1 MKYRQ
6 KLKFISLGCAK
17 ALVDSEKLM
26 GALKRTDYD
35 LTDEPEEA
43 DTIIINTCGFI
54 DMARQESIDT
64 ILQASELKQN
74 GKLDKLVVMG
84 CLSERYPKEL
94 SKEIPEVDYFFGS
107 NDHVKIVQ
115 YLTGKEFSKD
125 DPIFLRSILT
135 PDHYAYLKI
144 AEGCDNGCS
153 FCSIP
158 IMRGLQKS
166 RTIDSIMWEAEKL
179 SDKGIKELLV
189 IAQDTTS
196 YGWDLRPKQYLGD
209 LIKELDQL
217 DFEWIR
223 IHYAHPAHLSKK
235 IIQAIADAQN
245 ICNYIDMPIQ
255 HASDPILKSMR
266 RGLDSSGIKKRI
278 HLLRDVVPNI
288 KIRTTLI
295 VGYPGETEKDFENL
309 CSFIEDVQ
317 FDRLGAFTYSEE
329 EGTIAENLEDNVPQE
344 VKNERKMKLMD
355 LQAEI
360 SNEKNQEMVGKILKV
375 IVDDAGEKHSVGR
388 TEYDSPEVDNIVN
401 IDKALSIGKFYNIR
415 IESANEFELIGTPI

>member
-1 MKYRQ
+1 MTDKQ

-26 GALKRTDYD
+26 GALRSNNYD
-35 LTDEPEEA
+35 ITDEPEEA
-43 DTIIINTCGFI
+43 STIVINTCGFI
-54 DMARQESIDT
+54 DAARQESVET
-64 ILQASELKQN
+64 ILQASELKQS
-74 GKLDKLVVMG
+74 GSLDKLVVMG

-107 NDHVKIVQ
+107 NDHVKIVK

-179 SDKGIKELLV
+179 SDKGVKELLV

-196 YGWDLRPKQYLGD
+196 YGWDLKPKQYLGD
-209 LIKELDQL
+209 LIKELDAL
-217 DFEWIR
+217 SFEWLR

-235 IIQAIADAQN
+235 
-245 ICNYIDMPIQ
+245 
-255 HASDPILKSMR
+255 LSM
-266 RGLDSSGIKKRI
+266 L
-278 HLLRDVVPNI
+278 
-288 KIRTTLI
+288 
-295 VGYPGETEKDFENL
+295 
-309 CSFIEDVQ
+309 
-317 FDRLGAFTYSEE
+317 
-329 EGTIAENLEDNVPQE
+329 
-344 VKNERKMKLMD
+344 
-355 LQAEI
+355 
-360 SNEKNQEMVGKILKV
+360 
-375 IVDDAGEKHSVGR
+375 
-388 TEYDSPEVDNIVN
+388 
-401 IDKALSIGKFYNIR
+401 
-415 IESANEFELIGTPI
+415 

>member
-1 MKYRQ
+1 MIDKQ

-26 GALKRTDYD
+26 GALKNTNYQI
-35 LTDEPEEA
+35 TEEPEEA
-43 DTIIINTCGFI
+43 DTMVINTCGFI
-54 DMARQESIDT
+54 DVARQESIDT
-64 ILQASELKQN
+64 ILQASELKQS

-84 CLSERYPKEL
+84 CLSERYPEEL
-94 SKEIPEVDYFFGS
+94 AKEIPEVDYFFGS
-107 NDHVKIVQ
+107 NDHVKIIQ

-125 DPIFLRSILT
+125 DPIFLRSLLT
-135 PDHYAYLKI
+135 PNHYAYIKI

-179 SDKGIKELLV
+179 SERGIRELLV

-196 YGWDLRPKQYLGD
+196 YGWDLKPKQYLGN
-209 LIKELDQL
+209 LIKELDRL

-235 IIQAIADAQN
+235 IISAIADAKS

-255 HASDPILKSMR
+255 HASDSILKSMR
-266 RGLDSSGIKKRI
+266 RGLDSNGIKKRI
-278 HLLRDVVPNI
+278 QLLRQAVPNI
-288 KIRTTLI
+288 RIRTTLI
-295 VGYPGETEKDFENL
+295 VGYPGETDTDFENL
-309 CSFIEDVQ
+309 YSFIEEVQ
-317 FDRLGAFTYSEE
+317 FDRLGVFTYSEE
-329 EGTIAENLEDNVPQE
+329 EGTIAENLKDDVPLE
-344 VKNERKMKLMD
+344 LKNERKMRLMD

-360 SNEKNQEMVGKILKV
+360 SNEKNQQMIGQTLKV
-375 IVDDAGEKHSVGR
+375 IIDDSGEKHSVGR

-401 IDKALSIGKFYNIR
+401 INKSLNVGHFYNIK
-415 IESANEFELIGTPI
+415 INSANEFELIGTPI

>member
-1 MKYRQ
+1 MIDKQ

-26 GALKRTDYD
+26 GALKNTNYQI
-35 LTDEPEEA
+35 TEEPEEA
-43 DTIIINTCGFI
+43 DTMVINTCGFI
-54 DMARQESIDT
+54 DVARQESVDT
-64 ILQASELKQN
+64 ILQASELKQS

-84 CLSERYPKEL
+84 CLSERYPEEL

-107 NDHVKIVQ
+107 NDHVKIIQ

-135 PDHYAYLKI
+135 PDHYAYIKI

-179 SDKGIKELLV
+179 SERGIRELLV

-196 YGWDLRPKQYLGD
+196 YGWDLKPKQYLGN

-235 IIQAIADAQN
+235 IISAIADAKN

-255 HASDPILKSMR
+255 HASDSILKSMR
-266 RGLDSSGIKKRI
+266 RGLDSNGIKK
-278 HLLRDVVPNI
+278 
-288 KIRTTLI
+288 
-295 VGYPGETEKDFENL
+295 EN
-309 CSFIEDVQ
+309 S
-317 FDRLGAFTYSEE
+317 AFTSGSPKYKNKNYSYC
-329 EGTIAENLEDNVPQE
+329 G
-344 VKNERKMKLMD
+344 
-355 LQAEI
+355 I
-360 SNEKNQEMVGKILKV
+360 SW
-375 IVDDAGEKHSVGR
+375 
-388 TEYDSPEVDNIVN
+388 
-401 IDKALSIGKFYNIR
+401 
-415 IESANEFELIGTPI
+415 

>member
-1 MKYRQ
+1 MTDKQ

-26 GALKRTDYD
+26 GALRSNDYD
-35 LTDEPEEA
+35 ITDDPEEA
-43 DTIIINTCGFI
+43 STIVINTCGFI
-54 DMARQESIDT
+54 DAARQESVET
-64 ILQASELKQN
+64 ILQASELKQS
-74 GKLDKLVVMG
+74 GSLEKLVVMG

-107 NDHVKIVQ
+107 NDHVKIVK

-179 SDKGIKELLV
+179 SEKGVKELLI

-196 YGWDLRPKQYLGD
+196 YGWDLKPKQYLGD
-209 LIKELDQL
+209 LIKELDAL
-217 DFEWIR
+217 SFEWLR

-235 IIQAIADAQN
+235 IIHAIADAKN

-255 HASDPILKSMR
+255 HASDQILKSMR
-266 RGLDSSGIKKRI
+266 RGLNSNGIKKRI
-278 HLLRDVVPNI
+278 QLLRDAVPDI

-295 VGYPGETEKDFENL
+295 VGYPGETEEDFNNL
-309 CSFIEDVQ
+309 HSFVEEIQ
-317 FDRLGAFTYSEE
+317 FDRLGIFTYSEE
-329 EGTIAENLEDNVPQE
+329 EGTLAEALKDDVSQE
-344 VKNERKMKLMD
+344 LKNERKMRLMD

-360 SNEKNQEMVGKILKV
+360 SNEKNQKMIGKTLKV
-375 IVDDAGEKHSVGR
+375 IVDDVGEKHSVGR

-401 IDKALSIGKFYNIR
+401 INEALNIGQFYNVKID
-415 IESANEFELIGTPI
+415 SANEFELIGTPV

>member
-1 MKYRQ
+1 MIDKQ

-26 GALKRTDYD
+26 GALKNTNYQI
-35 LTDEPEEA
+35 TEEPEEA
-43 DTIIINTCGFI
+43 DTMVINTCGFI
-54 DMARQESIDT
+54 DVARQESVDT
-64 ILQASELKQN
+64 ILQASELKQS

-84 CLSERYPKEL
+84 CLSERYPEEL

-107 NDHVKIVQ
+107 NDHVKIIQ

-135 PDHYAYLKI
+135 PDHYAYIKI

-166 RTIDSIMWEAEKL
+166 RTIDSIMWVSEKL
-179 SDKGIKELLV
+179 SERGVRELLV

-196 YGWDLRPKQYLGD
+196 YGWDLKPKQYLGN

-235 IIQAIADAQN
+235 IISAIADAKN
-245 ICNYIDMPIQ
+245 ICNYIHLPVQSGSDRVLESMNRQ
-255 HASDPILKSMR
+255 HTRADYIELIKNIRNILPDCGISQDIISGFPSETEEDHQDTLSLMEYVKYDFGFMFMYSERPGTPAAKKLDDNIPDDVKKQRLKEVVALQQQHGLYRTQQFVGQIVEVLIEKESKKSKKHW
-266 RGLDSSGIKKRI
+266 SGRNQQNT
-278 HLLRDVVPNI
+278 VVVFPKENFKVGDFVNV
-288 KIRTTLI
+288 KIEDCTSATLI
-295 VGYPGETEKDFENL
+295 
-309 CSFIEDVQ
+309 
-317 FDRLGAFTYSEE
+317 
-329 EGTIAENLEDNVPQE
+329 
-344 VKNERKMKLMD
+344 
-355 LQAEI
+355 
-360 SNEKNQEMVGKILKV
+360 GKAV
-375 IVDDAGEKHSVGR
+375 
-388 TEYDSPEVDNIVN
+388 
-401 IDKALSIGKFYNIR
+401 
-415 IESANEFELIGTPI
+415 